1 MAEGREKS
9 SGAMRVHRSL
19 KGCQADGEG
28 SLFLRVEPVH
38 RLMKTE
44 GTGGGVRWCGVVGWG
59 WGAVLRSQRP

>member
-19 KGCQADGEG
+19 KGCQADGKG

-44 GTGGGVRWCGVVGWG
+44 ETGWGEVVWGGAGGGVGVGRC
-59 WGAVLRSQRP
+59 A